1 MQNRITF
8 IAAIFLLFA
17 ILIISRVYYL
27 SIKSHEEYKYAAI
40 ENTTKT
46 EPIAPIRGIIK
57 DRNSY
62 PLAVNEQGFAIAVKP
77 HLSKKSKLELL
88 STELKFIEENLFDQN
103 STKLF
108 KIYKKRD
115 SPYSHTF
122 VKVIDFI
129 SYQEILTLYTKIN
142 IRKNLKIIPAY
153 KRYYP
158 RENLASHVIGYV
170 SKANIKDVAKDP
182 VTKLTGYFGKDAL
195 ERSYNKILQGTAGYR
210 KTKVN
215 AYNEEIEVI
224 EVKEPTSS
232 SLTLSLDVQLQEYI
246 GKIFEGRSG
255 VVIVME
261 AETGA
266 ILSAVSNPEYDLNS
280 FVSGMSVAEWKALS
294 TDFNHP
300 FTNKII
306 NGKYPPGSVI
316 KMGVALSFLNSG
328 IFNEKK
334 YFYCSGGI
342 KVGNRKFRCW
352 KKYGH
357 GSVNAIR
364 AIRESCDVYFY
375 EGALI
380 TGINH
385 IAKHL
390 RRYGL
395 GRKTGVDLFY
405 ESKAVVPDK
414 IWKRKRYNKSWFR
427 GETVVSTI
435 GQGYFLVTPLQIAKY
450 TAFLA
455 TGKEVTPHFV
465 SHIDDEKT
473 NFPTKNILNDFE
485 KGKINI
491 IRKGMWEV
499 ANHPRGTAYWGT
511 KGVKVVIAGK
521 TGTAQVV
528 GIPQGEKT
536 RMKEE
541 ELEYYHRSH
550 AWLTTY
556 APFKNPK
563 YIVTVLV
570 EHGGHGGSAAG
581 EIVKDIY
588 NMLITLRYIEAT
600 R

>member
-1 MQNRITF
+1 MQNRTRF
-8 IAAIFLLFA
+8 IAFIFTIFGL
-17 ILIISRVYYL
+17 LIISRVYYL
-27 SIKSHEEYKYAAI
+27 SIKSHEEYKFAAL

-46 EPIAPIRGIIK
+46 EPIAPVRGIIK

-62 PLAVNEQGFAIAVKP
+62 PLAVNEQGFAIAIKP
-77 HLSKKSKLELL
+77 HLSKKSRCMILEE
-88 STELKFIEENLFDQN
+88 ELKFIEENLFDQDRK
-103 STKLF
+103 KLE

-115 SPYSHTF
+115 SPYSHNF
-122 VKVIDFI
+122 VKVIDFL
-129 SYQEILTLYTKIN
+129 SFQEVQTIYTQFN
-142 IRKNLKIIPAY
+142 IRENLKIIPAY

-158 RENLASHVIGYV
+158 YENLASHIIGYV
-170 SKANIKDVAKDP
+170 SKANEKDVKRDP
-182 VTKLTGYFGKDAL
+182 LTKLTGYFGKDAL
-195 ERSYNKILQGTAGYR
+195 ERSYNKTLQGKAGFK

-215 AYNEEIEVI
+215 AYNEEIEII
-224 EVKEPTSS
+224 EVQEPTSS
-232 SLTLSLDVQLQEYI
+232 SLILSLDIQLQEYI
-246 GKIFEGRSG
+246 SRLFEGRSG

-261 AETGA
+261 ANTGA
-266 ILSAVSNPEYDLNS
+266 ILSAVSNPEYNLND
-280 FVSGMSVAEWKALS
+280 FVSGMSVAKWKELS
-294 TDFNHP
+294 SDFNHP

-334 YFYCSGGI
+334 SFYCSGKI

-352 KKYGH
+352 KKHGH
-357 GSVNAIR
+357 GSVDTVR

-375 EGALI
+375 EGALL
-380 TGINH
+380 TGINN

-395 GRKTGVDLFY
+395 GRKTGVDLYY

-414 IWKRKRYNKSWFR
+414 AWKRKRYNKSWFR

-455 TGKEVTPHFV
+455 TGKEVTPHFAEY
-465 SHIDDEKT
+465 IDNTKT
-473 NFPTKNILNDFE
+473 HFPTKNILNDLE
-485 KGKINI
+485 KTKIEI
-491 IRKGMWEV
+491 IRKGMWQV

-511 KGVKVVIAGK
+511 KGIKVEIAGK

-528 GIPQGEKT
+528 GIPQSEKT

-541 ELEYYHRSH
+541 QLEYYHRSH

-556 APFKNPK
+556 GPFKDPK
-563 YIVTVLV
+563 YVVTVLV

-581 EIVKDIY
+581 DIVKDIF
-588 NMLITLRYIEAT
+588 NMLKTLRYIKD
-600 R
+600 